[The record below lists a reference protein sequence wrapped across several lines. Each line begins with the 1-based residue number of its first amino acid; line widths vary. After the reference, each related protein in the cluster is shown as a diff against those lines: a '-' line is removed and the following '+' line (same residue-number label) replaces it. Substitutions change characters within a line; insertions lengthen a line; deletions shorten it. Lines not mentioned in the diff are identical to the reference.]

1 MLTFIDGRAATLYRD
16 ETVADY
22 HTLIEAG
29 PGWRELLR
37 KHRIG
42 AVLVE
47 RPSPLAQALVR
58 EDPPWV
64 RVDSDPRSFL
74 MLPPWR
80 EDLVPIGE
88 LLGDSADFHLSR
100 AFRMRVRG
108 RSARAE
114 AAIEAVIERE
124 PLQLFA
130 YGEGMMVAS
139 DLGDVEGVERWI
151 ERARAAY
158 PRRVDLIATF
168 AERAWRS
175 MGEHARAADALRSMR
190 LGGPFVTAE
199 TRTAVDDLILHLD
212 AEAAGSQPDTSPP

>member
-1 MLTFIDGRAATLYRD
+1 MAFVKAKGSVCSGEMDRWA
-16 ETVADY
+16 EV
-22 HTLIEAG
+22 
-29 PGWRELLR
+29 ELLDC
-37 KHRIG
+37 G
-42 AVLVE
+42 
-47 RPSPLAQALVR
+47 
-58 EDPPWV
+58 
-64 RVDSDPRSFL
+64 
-74 MLPPWR
+74 
-80 EDLVPIGE
+80 
-88 LLGDSADFHLSR
+88 
-100 AFRMRVRG
+100 AFRVLPNLYNIG
-108 RSARAE
+108 GNSYLLAGKD
-114 AAIEAVIERE
+114 
-124 PLQLFA
+124 
-130 YGEGMMVAS
+130 GEGMMVAS